1 MKKYYPLCV
10 ALALAWPS
18 LVVRGDD
25 SPGQS
30 PSPDTRELAP
40 VAADWSM
47 KPSGER
53 PHSAT
58 VWQRILPPTA
68 RLQDPGNAD
77 PLSTLD
83 LESGLG
89 SSSSDR
95 SRKPG
100 CDDDR
105 VAKSVEVVAASLDA
119 SPDPDFGQSPSR
131 VAPETQRTPSVPA
144 IVSAQV
150 ACPATAVCQA
160 ESSADQ
166 SSARPPLNPCTSPAP
181 AGNGREFVGELP
193 QAVVMSGTDDVIES
207 QARKL
212 TDEGLKLAAK
222 GSTFSAQAKYIE
234 ALQLIAVSLD
244 AKHDTE
250 CHAQDLTSG
259 LLALREADDF
269 AVAPIGASQAELEP
283 ATISVAHT
291 TPLLKTATRSRVT
304 RLKALQLYYS
314 YATKKFVTACGGL
327 PEASRA
333 LSCLGRLQPFLSEGF
348 GRKATLTEPKALAF
362 YQAAVMVDPKNFIAA
377 NELGV
382 VLAQCG
388 KLNSARKA
396 LLYSTSLRRRSETFH
411 NLAVVYRRLGDD
423 PHAKWAAGMAQE
435 ERRAES
441 NGVTETEPTSLVYWV
456 DHKAFVTRASA
467 TDFIAPSPPNGQ
479 EDQTKTLPAGTPQQG
494 SPVPSQATRPGL
506 LDLLFSSDRR
516 FARSSATSGRPSLTE
531 TADNS
536 SKSDDSH
543 LESESYLTPET
554 QQGSQSAQASVVPIA
569 SEQNGGL
576 GMPSVPR
583 NWSPQN
589 SLEPFSWE
597 VFAQGEYI
605 GPARL
610 QHVPEYYL
618 RVDDGLEFVFRL
630 SGKPSARRY
639 RLNVGDVI
647 RVASRTV
654 ATLSLEAL
662 VQPDGTIVLP
672 QVGSVVAAGKSIDVL
687 RADLDERFR
696 AFMKEPAIVIAP
708 VSVNKTLEEFR
719 AAIVNRQ
726 GVFAGQSFHTKVS
739 PNGMVQ
745 LPAIGSVPVQGLSLT
760 ELRNEVESRYAE
772 MVDGI
777 EVTPVLSDRAPRAVY
792 VLGEVAKP
800 GRFTLEAPTTVIQAI
815 AMAGSWNIGGNV
827 REVIVFRR
835 DEQWRL
841 MATRVNVKPALYNY
855 RCLDGDDIWLR
866 DSDIVIVP
874 KCHMQVLDDVIQLV
888 FTKGVYG
895 VFPLTFYATVPI
907 L

>member
-1 MKKYYPLCV
+1 
-10 ALALAWPS
+10 
-18 LVVRGDD
+18 
-25 SPGQS
+25 
-30 PSPDTRELAP
+30 
-40 VAADWSM
+40 
-47 KPSGER
+47 
-53 PHSAT
+53 
-58 VWQRILPPTA
+58 
-68 RLQDPGNAD
+68 
-77 PLSTLD
+77 
-83 LESGLG
+83 
-89 SSSSDR
+89 
-95 SRKPG
+95 
-100 CDDDR
+100 
-105 VAKSVEVVAASLDA
+105 
-119 SPDPDFGQSPSR
+119 
-131 VAPETQRTPSVPA
+131 
-144 IVSAQV
+144 
-150 ACPATAVCQA
+150 
-160 ESSADQ
+160 
-166 SSARPPLNPCTSPAP
+166 
-181 AGNGREFVGELP
+181 
-193 QAVVMSGTDDVIES
+193 MSGADDVIES
-207 QARKL
+207 QASKL

-269 AVAPIGASQAELEP
+269 AVAPIGASQAELDP

-314 YATKKFVTACGGL
+314 YATKKFVAACGGL

-377 NELGV
+377 NEFGV

-396 LLYSTSLRRRSETFH
+396 LLYSASLHRRSETFH
-411 NLAVVYRRLGDD
+411 NLAVVYSRLGDD

-441 NGVTETEPTSLVYWV
+441 NGATETEPTSLVYWV

-479 EDQTKTLPAGTPQQG
+479 EDRTKTLPAGTPQQG
-494 SPVPSQATRPGL
+494 SPVPSQPTRPGL
-506 LDLLFSSDRR
+506 LDLLFSSDRYL
-516 FARSSATSGRPSLTE
+516 ARSSATSKQPSPTE
-531 TADNS
+531 TANNS
-536 SKSDDSH
+536 SQSDNSH
-543 LESESYLTPET
+543 LESGSDLTPRT
-554 QQGSQSAQASVVPIA
+554 RQGSQSAQASVVPIS
-569 SEQNGGL
+569 SEPYGGG

-583 NWSPQN
+583 NLGPQT
-589 SLEPFSWE
+589 LEPFSWE

-647 RVASRTV
+647 RIASRTV
-654 ATLSLEAL
+654 VTLNLEAL
-662 VQPDGTIVLP
+662 IQPDGTIVLP

-726 GVFAGQSFHTKVS
+726 GVFAGQSFHAKVS

-760 ELRNEVESRYAE
+760 ELQNEVEYRYAE
-772 MVDGI
+772 LVDGI
-777 EVTPVLSDRAPRAVY
+777 EVTPVLSDRAAAQSTCWEKLPSLADLLSKRPR
-792 VLGEVAKP
+792 P
-800 GRFTLEAPTTVIQAI
+800 
-815 AMAGSWNIGGNV
+815 
-827 REVIVFRR
+827 
-835 DEQWRL
+835 
-841 MATRVNVKPALYNY
+841 
-855 RCLDGDDIWLR
+855 
-866 DSDIVIVP
+866 
-874 KCHMQVLDDVIQLV
+874 
-888 FTKGVYG
+888 
-895 VFPLTFYATVPI
+895 
-907 L
+907 